1 MKYGITSD
9 REDWTDRDIIVTI
22 FSDGTAG
29 VRNKN
34 EYLTP
39 RRSPLHKAIKNAEN
53 WLKQEGHPYE
63 RIMIHLLTGD
73 EASDESQRSPSKN
86 KTPHDGGAE

>member
-22 FSDGTAG
+22 FSDGTAR
-29 VRNKN
+29 VRNKD

-39 RRSPLHKAIKNAEN
+39 LRSPLHKAIKNAEN
-53 WLKQEGHPYE
+53 WLRQEAHHYQ
-63 RIMIHLLTGD
+63 RIMIHLLIGD
-73 EASDESQRSPSKN
+73 EASDESERSPPNIKPR
-86 KTPHDGGAE
+86 TRRG